1 MLGYLEP
8 NQVTVVVMGKLGQPM
23 LGYHENE
30 REKERKKKKKE
41 GKRAIIYMKFTVGF
55 ILLIFVLIFKY

>member
-30 REKERKKKKKE
+30 REKERQEKEKERMKKGNNLYE
-41 GKRAIIYMKFTVGF
+41 IYCWIYSFNF
-55 ILLIFVLIFKY
+55 CFNF